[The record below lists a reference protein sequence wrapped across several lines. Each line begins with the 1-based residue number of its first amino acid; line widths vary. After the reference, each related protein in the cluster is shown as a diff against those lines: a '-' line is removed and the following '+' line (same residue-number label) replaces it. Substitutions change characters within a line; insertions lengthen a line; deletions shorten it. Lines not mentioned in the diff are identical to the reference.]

1 MDDGETAWFRMQFQ
15 DTGIGMSEEFLPK
28 VFDAFAQ
35 DINKSRTN
43 YQGTGLGMS
52 ITKQFVEMLNGT
64 IDVKSKKDVGTEF
77 TVELPFAIDQDV
89 EEPSAQGPN
98 RLTLAGYKIL
108 LVEDNEINAEIAA
121 EILENAGAAVTVAQ
135 NGRIAVD
142 ICAKSEEGCFD
153 LILMDIMMPDMDGLA
168 ATRAIRSM
176 ERTDMQTIPIIA
188 ITANA
193 FVEDRKSA
201 MEAGMNGYLTKP
213 IDEEALLRAIREVS
227 SSL

>member
-1 MDDGETAWFRMQFQ
+1 
-15 DTGIGMSEEFLPK
+15 
-28 VFDAFAQ
+28 
-35 DINKSRTN
+35 
-43 YQGTGLGMS
+43 
-52 ITKQFVEMLNGT
+52 
-64 IDVKSKKDVGTEF
+64 
-77 TVELPFAIDQDV
+77 
-89 EEPSAQGPN
+89 
-98 RLTLAGYKIL
+98 
-108 LVEDNEINAEIAA
+108 VEDNEINAEIAA